1 MGEQNMIRLEHVA
14 KSFSGKGSSIHAVK
28 DVSLEIE
35 AGDIYGIVGFSG
47 AGKST
52 LVRCINMLERPDA
65 GTVTVDGVILNDLK
79 GKKLN
84 AERKKIGMIFQQFN
98 LYATRNVTD
107 NIAFPL
113 YYTGISRVKARQKAA
128 ELLAYV
134 EMTDKADAYPSQL
147 SGGQKQ
153 RVAIAR
159 ALATDPKILLCDEA
173 TSALDPITTSSI
185 LRLLKKLNRETGITI
200 VVITHQMQVV
210 KELCHHVAVMESGR
224 VVETGNVF
232 DIFAWPQKEV
242 TRRFVDS
249 AGGLLP
255 EKQRISPEKGEIILA
270 LKFFGNSANDAVI
283 SQISR
288 RFDVDLNILS
298 GNIETID
305 DQPLGQMT
313 VRFSGNRDELDAV
326 LDYLKEIQIEAEV
339 IGDE

>member
-1 MGEQNMIRLEHVA
+1 MSERMMIRLEHVA
-14 KSFSGKGSSIHAVK
+14 KTYPGKGSGIHAVK

-65 GTVTVDGVILNDLK
+65 GTVTVDGIVLNDMK

-98 LYATRNVTD
+98 LYASRTVTD

-113 YYTGISRVKARQKAA
+113 YYTGVSRAKAREKAA

-210 KELCHHVAVMESGR
+210 KELCHHVAVMESGM

-242 TRRFVDS
+242 TRHFVDS

-255 EKQRISPEKGEIILA
+255 EKQKISPEKGKIILT

-288 RFDVDLNILS
+288 RFNVDLNILS

-305 DQPLGQMT
+305 DQPFGRMT
-313 VRFSGNRDELDAV
+313 VRFSGSRDELKAV
-326 LDYLKEIQIEAEV
+326 LNYLKEIQIEAEV

>member
-1 MGEQNMIRLEHVA
+1 MSERIMIRLEHVV
-14 KSFSGKGSSIHAVK
+14 KTFPGKGDSVHAVK
-28 DVSLEIE
+28 DVSLEIP

-52 LVRCINMLERPDA
+52 LVRCMNMLEKPDS
-65 GTVTVDGVILNDLK
+65 GTVTVDGMQLNSLK
-79 GKKLN
+79 GKQLN

-98 LYATRNVTD
+98 LYATRTVID

-113 YYTGISRVKARQKAA
+113 YYTGISRAKARQKARD
-128 ELLAYV
+128 LLDYV
-134 EMTDKADAYPSQL
+134 GMKDKAGAYPSQL

-159 ALATDPKILLCDEA
+159 ALATDPKVLLCDEA

-210 KELCHHVAVMESGR
+210 KELCHHVAVMENGE
-224 VVETGNVF
+224 VVETGKVF
-232 DIFAWPQKEV
+232 DIFAWPEKDV

-255 EKQRISPEKGEIILA
+255 EKQKITPGKEEIILA
-270 LKFFGNSANDAVI
+270 LKFFGTSANDAVV

-288 RFDVDLNILS
+288 RFNVDLNILS

-305 DQPLGQMT
+305 DQPLGQLT
-313 VRFSGNRDELDAV
+313 VRFSGNREDLEAV
-326 LDYLKEIQIEAEV
+326 LDYLKEIRIEAEV

>member
-1 MGEQNMIRLEHVA
+1 MIRLEHLA
-14 KSFSGKGSSIHAVK
+14 KTFPGKENKVHAVK
-28 DVSLEIE
+28 DVSLEIR

-52 LVRCINMLERPDA
+52 LVRCINMLERPDS
-65 GTVTVDGVILNDLK
+65 GTVTVDGIRLNDLK
-79 GKKLN
+79 GKRLN

-98 LYATRNVTD
+98 LYASRTVID

-113 YYTGISRVKARQKAA
+113 YYTGISRADARRKAR

-210 KELCHHVAVMESGR
+210 KELCHHVAVMENGE

-255 EKQRISPEKGEIILA
+255 EKQKAVPEKGETVLS
-270 LKFFGNSANDAVI
+270 LKFFGNSANDAVV

-288 RFDVDLNILS
+288 RFNVDLNILS

-305 DQPLGQMT
+305 DQPLGQLT
-313 VRFSGNRDELDAV
+313 VRFSGSREKLEAA
-326 LDYLKEIQIEAEV
+326 LEYLKEIKIEAEV